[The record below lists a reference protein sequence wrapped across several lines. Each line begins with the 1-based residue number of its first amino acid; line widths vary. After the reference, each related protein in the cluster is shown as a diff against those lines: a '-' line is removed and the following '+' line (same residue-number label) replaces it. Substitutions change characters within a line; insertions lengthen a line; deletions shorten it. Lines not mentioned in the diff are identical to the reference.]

1 MRKVWILD
9 TETKGTGANVIPLE
23 KKLQRPD
30 AGGEREPIFVAPKR
44 KPQPVEPPAPKRPP
58 RFRVT
63 DVMTGR
69 TLAEDADGRATVDVL
84 KGVRSVVDVRIA
96 RWDHEAERWH
106 PLTLAEQ
113 RAIWDLRD
121 R

>member
-9 TETKGTGANVIPLE
+9 TETKGTGANVVPLE
-23 KKLQRPD
+23 KREREAKR
-30 AGGEREPIFVAPKR
+30 EREPIYVAPKPR
-44 KPQPVEPPAPKRPP
+44 RPPPEPPAPRRPP
-58 RFRVT
+58 RFRVV

-69 TLAEDADGRATVDVL
+69 TLVDDADGRATVDAL
-84 KGVRSVVDVRIA
+84 KGVRSVVDVRLS
-96 RWDHEAERWH
+96 RWDDDARRWR
-106 PLTLAEQ
+106 LLSLAEQ